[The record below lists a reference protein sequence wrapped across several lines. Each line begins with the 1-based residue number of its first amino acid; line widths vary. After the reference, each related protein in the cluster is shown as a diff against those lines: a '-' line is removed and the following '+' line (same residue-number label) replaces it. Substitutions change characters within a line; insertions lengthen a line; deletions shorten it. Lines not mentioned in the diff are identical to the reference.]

1 MLGRAGGPPAWWSRP
16 SCTPPVTIGRRNQ
29 DSTNDAA
36 VERHVAVGNDSTLPN
51 HPGAELACGTSKF
64 ARRQQLRQ
72 KELTHWVAALNMK
85 PFHDPPGSVAAPP
98 LRNPAK
104 ARAPGDARLIVD
116 QILEVITR
124 VDHEV
129 VQNTC
134 VGRDRAATVAPL
146 HEGWTLSHSQALLAA
161 NPLAFQKVQNTQ
173 PPFKKKELQATPC
186 DTLAMLARMEVPLSL
201 PALLRLA
208 TLLPQLLQLFMLA
221 KPLTL
226 LAGLSFFSPPFRP
239 APFLTAASW
248 LRNWQRGRQSK

>member
-1 MLGRAGGPPAWWSRP
+1 MWHFQA
-16 SCTPPVTIGRRNQ
+16 
-29 DSTNDAA
+29 
-36 VERHVAVGNDSTLPN
+36 
-51 HPGAELACGTSKF
+51 

-72 KELTHWVAALNMK
+72 KELNHWVAALNMK
-85 PFHDPPGSVAAPP
+85 QFHDPPGSVAAPP

-104 ARAPGDARLIVD
+104 ARASGDARLIVD

-129 VQNTC
+129 VQNSC

-161 NPLAFQKVQNTQ
+161 NPLAFQKDQNTQ
-173 PPFKKKELQATPC
+173 PPFKKRSCRQHLVIRWQC
-186 DTLAMLARMEVPLSL
+186 L
-201 PALLRLA
+201 PGWRSHCHYQHCCAWQ

-248 LRNWQRGRQSK
+248 LRNWQCGRQSK